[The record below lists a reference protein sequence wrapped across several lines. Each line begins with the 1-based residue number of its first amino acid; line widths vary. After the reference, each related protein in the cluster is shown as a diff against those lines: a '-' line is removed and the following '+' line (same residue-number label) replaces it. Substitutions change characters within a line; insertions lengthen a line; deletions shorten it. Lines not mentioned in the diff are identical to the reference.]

1 MATKKDIKDL
11 LKKLNLKE
19 TDMDTYW
26 NELIELNWKVKSLNN
41 SGKTWRDLNISL
53 IEQLP
58 TQKQKDIENAERE
71 KREEEEKIEAELK
84 AKQEKE
90 YHEEHYE
97 EIILNKIDSGE
108 ELNESELSSLVWEFE
123 EIEREYGDNR
133 RWSRSVTSIV
143 KINNRYFCI
152 EWENGLTENQPNE
165 FYDQPYEVEKKTYEK
180 TIMVT
185 EWVSKNK

>member
-1 MATKKDIKDL
+1 MATKKGIKVSP
-11 LKKLNLKE
+11 KKLNLKE
-19 TDMDTYW
+19 IDM
-26 NELIELNWKVKSLNN
+26 
-41 SGKTWRDLNISL
+41 
-53 IEQLP
+53 
-58 TQKQKDIENAERE
+58 
-71 KREEEEKIEAELK
+71 EEELK

-90 YHEEHYE
+90 YYEEHYE

-108 ELNESELSSLVWEFE
+108 KLNESELSSLVWEFE

-133 RWSRSVTSIV
+133 RWSRSVTSII

-180 TIMVT
+180 TIVVT
-185 EWVSKNK
+185 EWIRKNK